1 MKRERKLQQENLQIW
16 TAEKRETKFH
26 CAFNDLAVQKIQH
39 QIDAFG
45 EFQGTQERERLR
57 NLIITK
63 FIVQAGSADF
73 ENPSRSGSI
82 ALGFSE
88 RLQDSQPFG
97 FLTGSLTDRL

>member
-1 MKRERKLQQENLQIW
+1 MKTERILQPGNLQKW
-16 TAEKRETKFH
+16 TTTKRETKIH
-26 CAFNDLAVQKIQH
+26 CSFNNLAVQKIQH